1 MNRTSKVLLGI
12 LSILPLVLLVAYFIS
27 FFFFFTSMIAEAGQH
42 APGDNNFPL
51 HMLGN
56 FGMLFL
62 IIGLMALLN
71 LGLLV
76 YYIIHAVNN
85 KTIESAE
92 RIIWVLIFVFAGM
105 IGFPIYWY
113 MRIWKTA

>member
-12 LSILPLVLLVAYFIS
+12 LSILPLVLLIAYFIS
-27 FFFFFTSMIAEAGQH
+27 FFFFFASMITAASQQQV
-42 APGDNNFPL
+42 GDNNFPL
-51 HMLGN
+51 HLVGN

-62 IIGLMALLN
+62 TIGLMALLN

-76 YYIIHAVNN
+76 YYIIHTVNN
-85 KTIESAE
+85 KNIESSE
-92 RIIWVLIFVFAGM
+92 RIVWILIFVFAGM

-113 MRIWKTA
+113 MRIWKVA